1 MNQRLIKI
9 VLASLFILLT
19 IPLTPHTSLAEEA
32 AQVISVNGTC
42 EIMKQGESKFAPL
55 TQAANILVGD
65 SIKTGSTGRVAL
77 KLIGGGIIRL
87 NPNSNFVLSKTG
99 EENSATL
106 SAGKAFFFS
115 RESQRFPTIQ
125 TPAVTAAVRGT
136 EFAVE
141 ITGEQTRVAVIDGQ
155 VYAANKV
162 GAVTLGANEVAAASK
177 GKAPQKYLLV
187 NPLDAVQWAI
197 YVPDLSELDGATA
210 NKNEAN
216 TINGLNQLIKAGR
229 LDEAQQRASSLI
241 KNSSSK
247 NVKAWAHASKAVISL
262 AVNKKD
268 KAKADAIAALDIAPE
283 SQAALYALSLVEQS
297 FFNLDGARENIEKIL
312 ALNQN
317 SSAAKIRLAELQLS
331 SGDTVTAE
339 RTLEALP
346 SSPRRDAILGFAKLI
361 RYKSAEAQDLF
372 RSSVALNSSYALAR
386 LGLGLTQINSGDLA
400 EGRGELEIAAAL
412 EPNVA
417 IYRSYLGKA
426 YFEEN
431 RSNMA
436 RHEYNRAIELDPN
449 DPTPYLYRAFERLSK
464 NNPVGALEDIED
476 SITRNNNRAVYRSSL
491 LLDRDSGVRSAS
503 LAEVFTSL
511 GFNRAAQIE
520 AIKSINK
527 NYGNFS
533 AHKLLSESYNTI
545 NTVDALVSEQII
557 ARAYAPLT
565 LNLLG
570 GPQSSASVNDYN
582 AFFDRSEMRQRVGFI
597 GKSAEDIMAP
607 YAALAGRSDKSAYRV
622 IAESAFGNGSK
633 EDDYLRDYR
642 FTGTLQHQLTPDL
655 RVFTEAKY
663 QARHVEDKY
672 AILDDVQLETQN
684 YTLGFNQDLS
694 VQTKLVGQVTYRD
707 SRQRQYS
714 TQERPAYLD
723 IILDGETYSFEDNLL
738 LREFAKADF
747 RDTRISAQLLHET
760 DKISI
765 IAGAEQYFGNPN
777 RLESSIILADDFAI
791 FDGLEREL
799 VSEGDTSL
807 HSSDFYL
814 YPTIHATD
822 YLDINTGVTY
832 TDLELEASDTAPFA
846 NETESRSKW
855 SPKLGATLYA
865 SSDLTLRAAYFEG
878 LRKSALEDS
887 GTLEPT
893 LVGGFNQ
900 IYTDFTGADAKS
912 YGLGADYKASKSTYL
927 GLETTI
933 RDVNIDF
940 DTVDSFLVVDF
951 DNGRIDSLSAVTG
964 VGALDYDQQY
974 VSAYVYQI
982 LSPNWVTT
990 LDYNFFRS
998 EIKDPAIDQDISLHK
1013 AKGSLRYFDPSGWF
1027 AFSDLTYR
1035 DQNRINSFF
1044 EEAGSSQFWLVD
1056 LGVGYR
1062 FSNRQGSIT
1071 LKGNNIFDRDF
1082 TYDQSLG
1089 FEEFLIDSMYG
1100 EIAVN
1105 FNF

>member
-9 VLASLFILLT
+9 LLASLVIVCSPRL
-19 IPLTPHTSLAEEA
+19 SLAEEA
-32 AQVISVNGTC
+32 AQVISVAGTC

-55 TQAANILVGD
+55 SESANILVGD
-65 SIKTGSTGRVAL
+65 AIKTGSTGRVAI
-77 KLIGGGIIRL
+77 KLVDGGIIRL

-99 EENSATL
+99 DENSATL
-106 SAGKAFFFS
+106 SSGKAFFFS

-136 EFAVE
+136 EFAVQIE
-141 ITGEQTRVAVIDGQ
+141 GEQTRVAVIDGS
-155 VYAANKV
+155 VYAANKQ
-162 GAVTLGANEVAAASK
+162 GAVTLGANEVAAAVR

-197 YVPDLSELDGATA
+197 YVPDLGELNGSKV

-216 TINGLNQLIKAGR
+216 VINRLNQLIKDGK
-229 LDEAQQRASSLI
+229 LDEAQQQASNLI
-241 KNSSSK
+241 KTSSSK
-247 NVKAWAHASKAVISL
+247 NVKAWAHASQAVIAL
-262 AVNKKD
+262 AVNQKD
-268 KAKADAIAALDIAPE
+268 KAKEEATAALNIAPE
-283 SQAALYALSLVEQS
+283 SEAALYALSLVEQS
-297 FFNLDGARENIEKIL
+297 FFNLSGAKENIEKIL
-312 ALNQN
+312 ALNN
-317 SSAAKIRLAELQLS
+317 DSSAAKIRLAELQLS
-331 SGDTVTAE
+331 SGNTDDAE
-339 RTLEALP
+339 NTLEALP
-346 SSPRRDAILGFAKLI
+346 SSARRNALLGFAKLI

-372 RSSVALNSSYALAR
+372 RSSINLDSSSALAR

-400 EGRGELEIAAAL
+400 TGRGELEVAAAL

-431 RSNMA
+431 RANMA
-436 RHEYNRAIELDPN
+436 SHEYDRAISLDPN
-449 DPTPYLYRAFERLSK
+449 DPTPYLYRAFERLAK
-464 NNPVGALEDIED
+464 NNPVGALEDVED

-557 ARAYAPLT
+557 ARAYAPLS

-582 AFFDRSEMRQRVGFI
+582 AFFDRAEIRQRFGFI
-597 GKSAEDIMAP
+597 GKSAEDILAP
-607 YAALAGRSDKSAYRV
+607 YAAVAGRSDKSAYRL

-633 EDDYLRDYR
+633 DNDYLRDYR

-672 AILDDVQLETQN
+672 AILDDVQFETQD

-694 VQTKLVGQVTYRD
+694 LNTKLVGQVTYRD

-714 TQERPAYLD
+714 TQTRPTYLD

-747 RDTRISAQLLHET
+747 RDTRISAQLLHEAN
-760 DKISI
+760 DVSI
-765 IAGAEQYFGNPN
+765 IAGAEQYFGTPN
-777 RLESSIILADDFAI
+777 RLESSIIVADDLAI

-799 VSEGDTSL
+799 QSNGDASL

-822 YLDINTGVTY
+822 YLDINTGLTF

-846 NETESRSKW
+846 EETENRSKW
-855 SPKLGATLYA
+855 SPKLGATIYA
-865 SSDLTLRAAYFEG
+865 TSDLTLRGAYFEG

-900 IYTDFTGADAKS
+900 VYTDFTGADTKS
-912 YGLGADYKASKSTYL
+912 YGLGADYKASKSTYV

-933 RDVNIDF
+933 RDVNVDF
-940 DTVDSFLVVDF
+940 NAVDSFMVVDF
-951 DNGRIDSLSAVTG
+951 DDGRIDSLSAVTG
-964 VGALDYDQQY
+964 IGALDYDQQY
-974 VSAYVYQI
+974 VTAYIYQI
-982 LSPNWVTT
+982 LSPNWVAT

-998 EIKDPAIDQDISLHK
+998 EIKDPEIGQDISLHK
-1013 AKGSLRYFDPSGWF
+1013 AKSSLRYFSPSGWF
-1027 AFSDLTYR
+1027 AFSDFTYR

-1044 EEAGSSQFWLVD
+1044 EESGSSQFWLVD

-1062 FSNRQGSIT
+1062 FTNRQGSVT

-1089 FEEFLIDSMYG
+1089 FEQFLIDSMYG